1 MNIVTSIVKLRCPRC
16 RKGHMFQKPFELSK
30 PLAMPERCEV
40 CGQRMEPEPGFYFG
54 AMFLS
59 YIISGWA
66 LLLISLSLV
75 FYFKWSVGV
84 AMGVVLLVAALS
96 YVKLLRFSRS
106 LWMHLMVKYEPHHS
120 AQE

>member
-1 MNIVTSIVKLRCPRC
+1 
-16 RKGHMFQKPFELSK
+16 MFQKPFELSK